1 MNQFYTNMLR
11 PSIRAIIY
19 VIVFL
24 ALWGYRMSRFILN
37 EPIDVLT
44 NFGKSIFIPSLSH
57 EDIILMIG
65 RAAIMYAIFIIS
77 AFSIAEGLLK
87 FSTNSKTF
95 FKAFVVILIIL
106 SISEIYWESNCYSL
120 ISRYMQM
127 VR

>member
-24 ALWGYRMSRFILN
+24 ALWGHRMSRFILN

-44 NFGKSIFIPSLSH
+44 SFGKVIFIPSLSH

-65 RAAIMYAIFIIS
+65 RTAIMYAIFILS
-77 AFSIAEGLLK
+77 AFFIAEGLLK

-106 SISEIYWESNCYSL
+106 SISEMYWESNCHSL
-120 ISRYMQM
+120 VSRYMQIA
-127 VR
+127 R